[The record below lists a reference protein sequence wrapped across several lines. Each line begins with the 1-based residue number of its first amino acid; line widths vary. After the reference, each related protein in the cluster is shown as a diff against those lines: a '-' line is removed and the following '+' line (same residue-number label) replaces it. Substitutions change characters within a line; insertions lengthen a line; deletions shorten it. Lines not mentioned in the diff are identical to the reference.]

1 MLLYLLWLPLITLLV
16 SVNLAFVWNRS
27 RRILTCHQVTRQW
40 GIAAG
45 IARRFGV
52 SVCIS
57 QSYWCD
63 IALTRRERY

>member
-40 GIAAG
+40 ELQLELHGDSVSLYVYLSLI
-45 IARRFGV
+45 GV
-52 SVCIS
+52 I
-57 QSYWCD
+57 
-63 IALTRRERY
+63 